1 MDDTGT
7 NTVNGR
13 REARSTLQFAV
24 ENYGQRV
31 LSNASIIEG
40 ICEDRLPDFP
50 REASLITNA
59 AKADVAT
66 MLAQQVAG
74 VGPDTAVRLT
84 ATTLAQSRSLD
95 PAGCIWVVS
104 EFARC
109 LGYDVSED
117 LVPAATPPLE
127 APVAGAQQAPA
138 AGAATVDPAPSP
150 GVGSPLDPGI
160 TVPPFLDAQPS
171 HQPNASQEARAPR
184 TSRRRRITVIG
195 LAVVAA
201 YFAVA
206 AGVKLP
212 PFAKTTTPPTNQSQA
227 YAALSKLIPAAIRAD
242 GSCSNE
248 KNAHYGSD
256 VTIAQISCNP
266 ANSSLPFNYIAYYLF
281 PTGTA
286 LNGAYAQWL
295 AEFAK
300 TSENAGTCS
309 FGSGETDTFAPCE
322 SSFTV
327 GSSNATAGRI
337 VQYVFKGVPDVSFT
351 VNHERL
357 LVDMEDSNGS
367 AMVAWWAAHSS
378 NWLAGKV
385 Y

>member
-1 MDDTGT
+1 
-7 NTVNGR
+7 
-13 REARSTLQFAV
+13 
-24 ENYGQRV
+24 
-31 LSNASIIEG
+31 
-40 ICEDRLPDFP
+40 
-50 REASLITNA
+50 
-59 AKADVAT
+59 
-66 MLAQQVAG
+66 
-74 VGPDTAVRLT
+74 
-84 ATTLAQSRSLD
+84 
-95 PAGCIWVVS
+95 VVS

-117 LVPAATPPLE
+117 LVPAATSSPE
-127 APVAGAQQAPA
+127 ARVTGAQPTSAP
-138 AGAATVDPAPSP
+138 GAATVEPAPSP
-150 GVGSPLDPGI
+150 NVGTPFDPGV
-160 TVPPFLDAQPS
+160 TVPPFLDAAPSDQPVAA
-171 HQPNASQEARAPR
+171 QAPRTPR
-184 TSRRRRITVIG
+184 TSRGRRITVIG
-195 LAVVAA
+195 VAVVAA

-212 PFAKTTTPPTNQSQA
+212 PFAKNTTPPTNQSQA

-242 GSCSNE
+242 GSCSHE

-266 ANSSLPFNYIAYYLF
+266 ANASLPFNYIAYYLF
-281 PTGTA
+281 PTRTA

-309 FGSGETDTFAPCE
+309 FGTGEADTFTSCE

-337 VQYVFKGVPDVSFT
+337 VQYMFKGVPDISFT
-351 VNHERL
+351 VSHQL
-357 LVDMEDSNGS
+357 LLIDMENSNGS
-367 AMVAWWAAHSS
+367 SMLAWWASHSA
-378 NWLAGKV
+378 NWLSGKV